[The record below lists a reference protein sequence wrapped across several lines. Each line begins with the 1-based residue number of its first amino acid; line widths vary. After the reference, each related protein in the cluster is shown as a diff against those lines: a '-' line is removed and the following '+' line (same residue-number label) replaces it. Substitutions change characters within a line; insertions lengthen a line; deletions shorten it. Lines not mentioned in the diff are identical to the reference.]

1 MGWTR
6 DVVFFIE
13 KAEDCWFEPLSEYV
27 QTKDYE
33 IGIYR
38 FSTKH
43 AALRSKSKKLVD
55 SESA

>member
-1 MGWTR
+1 MDERW
-6 DVVFFIE
+6 VFFSLKRRKIVG
-13 KAEDCWFEPLSEYV
+13 LSDYV

-43 AALRSKSKKLVD
+43 AALRSKSKKRVD